1 MAQGDKSNLLGVAY
15 ASVNDGKISGLSLCI
30 APTPDAAIRSG
41 IYPGLNEVDP
51 DLNEKKDQVII
62 TEEEFQPKKKQFLDL
77 GKETYQITDYVHD
90 EVVAFCG
97 AMNPK
102 GKLEHSEDEM
112 YSTERL
118 KLESYNPEDAI
129 PVATFFYEKYSPK
142 KAYFY
147 VAAFTEPHWEANHQE
162 VYSLFSIL
170 WDKEWSHWQKIPEY
184 CCSVISEEPQ
194 PPLHKEAAK
203 WMLKKMTTKGSGFP
217 DVDFFLKGKFELLI

>member
-1 MAQGDKSNLLGVAY
+1 M
-15 ASVNDGKISGLSLCI
+15 
-30 APTPDAAIRSG
+30 
-41 IYPGLNEVDP
+41 
-51 DLNEKKDQVII
+51 
-62 TEEEFQPKKKQFLDL
+62 
-77 GKETYQITDYVHD
+77 GKEAYQITDYVHD

-102 GKLEHSEDEM
+102 GKLEQSEDEI

-118 KLESYNPEDAI
+118 KLESFNPEDTI

-162 VYSLFSIL
+162 VYSLFAIF
-170 WDKEWSHWQKIPEY
+170 WDKEWSHWQKAPEY

-194 PPLHKEAAK
+194 PPLHKEAAN
-203 WMLKKMTTKGSGFP
+203 WMLKRMTTKGSGFR
-217 DVDFFLKGKFELLI
+217 DVDYFLKGKLELLI